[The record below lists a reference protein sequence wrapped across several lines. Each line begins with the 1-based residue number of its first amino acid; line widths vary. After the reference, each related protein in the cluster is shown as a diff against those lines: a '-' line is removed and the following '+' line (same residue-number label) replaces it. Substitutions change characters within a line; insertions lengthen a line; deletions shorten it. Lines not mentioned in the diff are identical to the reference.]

1 MTFSIPQGKVISAL
15 TGLTLAKMKLEKVSE
30 EKKIEK
36 SEKVVSPTKVLN
48 IGLNYF

>member
-1 MTFSIPQGKVISAL
+1 MTFSIPQGKVTFAL
-15 TGLTLAKMKLEKVSE
+15 TGLTLAKMKLETVSE